1 MSENTVLVNELNEI
15 TNIDELEAKSAPSAS
30 WAVIKPE

>member
-15 TNIDELEAKSAPSAS
+15 TVIDELEVKTAPSNLWEMA
-30 WAVIKPE
+30 KLD